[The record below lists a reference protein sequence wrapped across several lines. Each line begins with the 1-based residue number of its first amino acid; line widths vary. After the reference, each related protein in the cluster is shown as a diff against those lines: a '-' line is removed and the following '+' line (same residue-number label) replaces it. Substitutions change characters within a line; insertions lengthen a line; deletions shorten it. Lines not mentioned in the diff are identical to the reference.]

1 MVIPTCKTKR
11 QLFYSEWFTCSCA
24 WHTCTFIWVLFS
36 EHCDVWSRFLAD
48 LMDNPGLIRNVAL
61 CGHLHH
67 GKVSLCGA
75 GCCAFTQVFC
85 EHCSLQTPVVTPA
98 PWQGQ
103 FVWSWMLCIY
113 TGILWTLLTADT
125 CSNTCTMA
133 RSVCVE
139 LDAVHLHRYF
149 VNTAHCRHL

>member
-24 WHTCTFIWVLFS
+24 WYTCTFIWMLFS

-75 GCCAFTQVFC
+75 ACGAFTQVFC
-85 EHCSLQTPVVTPA
+85 EHCSLQTPVVTHSCRSFVEC
-98 PWQGQ
+98 WQKTFASYARTEIASASWNCFAFSSFFLEVSFPL
-103 FVWSWMLCIY
+103 FVRCDE
-113 TGILWTLLTADT
+113 GD
-125 CSNTCTMA
+125 
-133 RSVCVE
+133 
-139 LDAVHLHRYF
+139 
-149 VNTAHCRHL
+149 